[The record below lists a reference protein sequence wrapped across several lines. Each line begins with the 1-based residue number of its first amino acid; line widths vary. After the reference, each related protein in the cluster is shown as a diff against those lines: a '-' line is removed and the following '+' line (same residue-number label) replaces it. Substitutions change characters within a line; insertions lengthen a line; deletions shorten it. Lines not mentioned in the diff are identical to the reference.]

1 MPESRIM
8 VIGDLMLDHFIWG
21 DVSRISPEA
30 PVPVVEVQRESRMP
44 GGAANVAKNLSS
56 LGARSAVVGLVGRDL
71 DGNSLEEVLKE
82 DDIGTAGLIRADNL
96 QTTKKTRI
104 IAHNQQVVRVDRD
117 QTQCITAPYREQI
130 LSYIRH
136 ALHHYDAIIL
146 EDYGKGALD
155 QGIISHTI
163 DLCRQKGIYCAIDP
177 KIGHDITFEG
187 ASLCTPNLHE
197 ARELARLLP
206 EKIGELQSHGDELRS
221 ALGLDDLLITLGE
234 DGMVLFSGNHT
245 PFHIPTKAREVFD
258 VSGAGD
264 TVIATF
270 VAAIASGATPCEAAE
285 IANLAGGIVVGKLG
299 TATTTIDELKLVLK

>member
-1 MPESRIM
+1 
-8 VIGDLMLDHFIWG
+8 
-21 DVSRISPEA
+21 
-30 PVPVVEVQRESRMP
+30 
-44 GGAANVAKNLSS
+44 
-56 LGARSAVVGLVGRDL
+56 
-71 DGNSLEEVLKE
+71 
-82 DDIGTAGLIRADNL
+82 
-96 QTTKKTRI
+96 
-104 IAHNQQVVRVDRD
+104 
-117 QTQCITAPYREQI
+117 
-130 LSYIRH
+130 
-136 ALHHYDAIIL
+136 
-146 EDYGKGALD
+146 
-155 QGIISHTI
+155 
-163 DLCRQKGIYCAIDP
+163 
-177 KIGHDITFEG
+177 
-187 ASLCTPNLHE
+187 LCTPNLHE